1 MHNQRCE
8 KGAGRARDPGKKT
21 VVGRRDRA
29 FGCARSRTKSVR
41 KENRRANRRV
51 AQALNRVERSAKNEP
66 LPIGDVDVDFLY
78 QSRGTDFASRTEAD
92 PRSSQRK
99 IAQAVRTQLN
109 IVRRAAVP
117 SVLEPSPGGSN
128 EKGIS

>member
-1 MHNQRCE
+1 MDNRRCE
-8 KGAGRARDPGKKT
+8 KGAGHARNPWKKPL
-21 VVGRRDRA
+21 VGRCERA

-51 AQALNRVERSAKNEP
+51 AQALSRVERSAKNEP
-66 LPIGDVDVDFLY
+66 LPIGDVDADFLY

-99 IAQAVRTQLN
+99 IAQAVRT
-109 IVRRAAVP
+109 
-117 SVLEPSPGGSN
+117 
-128 EKGIS
+128 